1 MTPADPT
8 TVKPRQN
15 AKQIGRPKPKR
26 PYTEDDKATALS
38 LLQSN
43 GNNLLRTATELGI
56 PQSTLFRWRRGGGLN
71 RAIPAKRDAKTA
83 ELDALFERVA
93 RLYLENAGRSA
104 VVKKSRGKD
113 SVIAACAAVD
123 KLRLLRGEA
132 TSIRESTGDS
142 GPKISILVVPAATDP
157 GGRVYTSAELRELTS
172 GSGELGPA
180 SDGSTAEPP
189 RA

>member
-8 TVKPRQN
+8 TAKPRQN

-38 LLQSN
+38 LLKSN

-56 PQSTLFRWRRGGGLN
+56 PQSTLFRWRKGGGLN

-83 ELDALFERVA
+83 ELDALFERIA

-104 VVKKSRGKD
+104 VVKKTRGKD

-123 KLRLLRGEA
+123 KLRLLRGES
-132 TSIRESTGDS
+132 TSIHGTTGETV
-142 GPKISILVVPAATDP
+142 PKISILVVPAATDP
-157 GGRVYTSAELRELTS
+157 GGKCYTPAEVAELSAGL
-172 GSGELGPA
+172 GEPA
-180 SDGSTAEPP
+180 SDASTDAE
-189 RA
+189 AT